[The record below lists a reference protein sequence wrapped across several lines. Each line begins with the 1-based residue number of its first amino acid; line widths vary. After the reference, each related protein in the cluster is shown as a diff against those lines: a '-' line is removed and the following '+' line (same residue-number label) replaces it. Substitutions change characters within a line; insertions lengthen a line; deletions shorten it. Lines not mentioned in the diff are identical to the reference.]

1 MKEFTSLLL
10 GLAAIYLLIAAFLF
24 VNQRKMIYHP
34 TPADMQ
40 VDAGRITID
49 SQGLR
54 LRGWVLNPGKPRALI
69 YFGGN
74 AEVISARQTFFETIF
89 SDYSVYLINY
99 RGYGD
104 SEGSPS
110 EAALFAD
117 ALAIYDR
124 VSQQHVSVTAFGR
137 SLGSGVA
144 VYLASQREL
153 ARLIL
158 VTPFDSVTSIAQQLY
173 PWLPVRLLLK
183 DRFDSASLAGE
194 IEVPVLIIS
203 AENDREIRLEHT
215 LALKNRFTR
224 APLDYRVVA
233 GAGHNDIS
241 EFPDYRA
248 LLMEFTRV
256 RPGDS

>member
-1 MKEFTSLLL
+1 MKELTSLLL
-10 GLAAIYLLIAAFLF
+10 GLAVIYLLIAAFLF
-24 VNQRKMIYHP
+24 VNQRKLIYHP
-34 TPADMQ
+34 MPADPR
-40 VDAGRITID
+40 VDAEQATID
-49 SQGLR
+49 NQGIR
-54 LRGWVLNPGKPRALI
+54 LRGWVLNPGKPRALV

-74 AEVISARQTFFETIF
+74 AEVISASQLFFETVF

-124 VSQQHVSVTAFGR
+124 ISPQHNSVTAYGR

-144 VYLASQREL
+144 VYLASQRKL

-173 PWLPVRLLLK
+173 PWLPVRLLLR
-183 DRFDSASLAGE
+183 DRFDSASRAGE
-194 IEVPVLIIS
+194 IDVPVLLIS

-224 APLDYRVVA
+224 APLEYRVIA
-233 GAGHNDIS
+233 GAGHNDITS
-241 EFPDYRA
+241 FPDYRA
-248 LLMEFTRV
+248 LLMDFTRV
-256 RPGDS
+256 RPDDS